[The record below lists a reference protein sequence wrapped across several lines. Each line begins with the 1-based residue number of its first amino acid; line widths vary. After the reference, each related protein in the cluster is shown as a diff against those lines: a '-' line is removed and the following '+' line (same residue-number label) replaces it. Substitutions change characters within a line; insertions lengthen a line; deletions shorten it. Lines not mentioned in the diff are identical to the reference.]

1 MAVLELHFI
10 TLRLK
15 RKTNSQVQFRTSQG
29 KPVIGSHLGLMPFLR
44 YRDSQSPSETWCREG
59 EENFPK
65 RKQRRA
71 CQTEENNQHLSQT
84 PGGQGEGKGPRRR
97 LQVPSEARKDREM
110 KSCRSQGGAV
120 RKGGMSESLS
130 SEKARQRE
138 AIGLR
143 QCWSGRVSA
152 VFVGTCM

>member
-1 MAVLELHFI
+1 M
-10 TLRLK
+10 
-15 RKTNSQVQFRTSQG
+15 
-29 KPVIGSHLGLMPFLR
+29 IGRHLGLMPFLR

-59 EENFPK
+59 EENFSK
-65 RKQRRA
+65 KKQRKA
-71 CQTEENNQHLSQT
+71 HQTEKNNQHLSQT

-110 KSCRSQGGAV
+110 KSYRSQGGAV
-120 RKGGMSESLS
+120 RKGGMAESLS
-130 SEKARQRE
+130 IERARQRD
-138 AIGLR
+138 AKGLG